1 MLHIVTI
8 KHPRYPEFRIL
19 TQAVTIRGLLIPRG
33 FVWDG
38 CSVPAT
44 VRPLMGNPFDNDLDD
59 ASLLHDYL
67 YETHKATRAKA
78 DDMFRQELL
87 AAGVSTARAA
97 LMYTAVRLFASSN
110 YKIDMSWPKFVL
122 EAQLRRWEAEN

>member
-1 MLHIVTI
+1 MQIPTI

-19 TQAVTIRGLLIPRG
+19 TQSVWIQGLKIPRG

-38 CSVPAT
+38 CSIPKA
-44 VRPLMGNPFDNDLDD
+44 VRPLMGNPFDSDLDD

-67 YETHKATRAKA
+67 YETHKATRARA
-78 DDMFRQELL
+78 DEMFHAELL
-87 AAGVSTARAA
+87 AAGVSAARAG

-110 YKIDMSWPKFVL
+110 YDDESKWSKFVP
-122 EAQLRRWEAEN
+122 ESQLVRWESDK

>member
-1 MLHIVTI
+1 MHTPTI

-19 TQAVTIRGLLIPRG
+19 TQAVTIRGLKIPRG

-38 CSVPAT
+38 CSIPKV
-44 VRPLMGNPFDNDLDD
+44 VRPLMGNPFDSDLDD

-78 DDMFRQELL
+78 DDLFRIELL
-87 AAGVSTARAA
+87 SAGVSAARVS

-110 YKIDMSWPKFVL
+110 YSNESEWSKFVS
-122 EAQLRRWEAEN
+122 EPQLRRWEQG